1 MVAEKLKL
9 VEEKDRIRNFQPPI
23 TGDFIMMTF
32 GLQPCMEIGTI
43 KRLIKEAILE
53 GKIKNNFEEAKEE
66 MLILG
71 KSLGL
76 TISKQ

>member
-1 MVAEKLKL
+1 MKTYGIK
-9 VEEKDRIRNFQPPI
+9 
-23 TGDFIMMTF
+23 
-32 GLQPCMEIGTI
+32 PCAEIGTI
-43 KRLIKEAILE
+43 KSLIKEAILE

-76 TISKQ
+76 KITHI